1 MTIGSNL
8 CNDMSNLTFRKDR
21 ESKRSISQ
29 ALTATSTSPQD
40 NAQHMNNA
48 GPSDELHDR
57 PSKLARIQ
65 SSRPVTIY
73 VKKSEE
79 RVYSALCLTKLTLDG
94 LKEEV
99 AAKYSIPKNMPV
111 KLYKRTRKGLLIHMD
126 TRMVDQFQDEDDF
139 LVEVNFQNKEGI
151 FEVTFLY

>member
-1 MTIGSNL
+1 LELTIIS
-8 CNDMSNLTFRKDR
+8 FRDR

-29 ALTATSTSPQD
+29 ALTTTTNSSQD
-40 NAQHMNNA
+40 NAQHMINA
-48 GPSDELHDR
+48 GPSDDINDR

-65 SSRPVTIY
+65 PPRPVTLY

-79 RVYSALCLTKLTLDG
+79 RVYSALCLSKLTLDS

-99 AAKYSIPKNMPV
+99 AAKYAIPKNMPV

-126 TRMVDQFQDEDDF
+126 TRMVEQFQDEDDF

>member
-1 MTIGSNL
+1 MTIGTNL
-8 CNDMSNLTFRKDR
+8 CNEMSNLTFRKDR

-29 ALTATSTSPQD
+29 ALTTSGPDQQE
-40 NAQHMNNA
+40 NAHHMNNA
-48 GPSDELHDR
+48 GPSDELNDR
-57 PSKLARIQ
+57 PSKQARIQ

-73 VKKSEE
+73 VKKTEE
-79 RVYSALCLTKLTLDG
+79 RVYSALCLSKHSLDG

-99 AAKYSIPKNMPV
+99 ASKYAIPNNMPV

-126 TRMVDQFQDEDDF
+126 TRMVEQFQDEDDF